1 MKMISKYSASD
12 RNYEDFKRELQK
24 QNLTPEEYQR
34 AIIQWCKEN
43 NY

>member
-1 MKMISKYSASD
+1 MILRYNASD
-12 RNYEDFKRELQK
+12 RDYETFKRELQK
-24 QNLTPEEYQR
+24 QNLSAEEYQK